1 MTQLAKTAHTLVL
14 VIILAPQGF
23 GQPER
28 PRVESDSAA
37 SAQKRPTR
45 AQGQQSAEREA
56 VRSLTSAV
64 AEIRHQMA
72 EQQQLVQEL
81 KTAQAERDQD
91 ISIQRDLVRYTRW
104 LVYVGAIQ
112 FIALIFQALIFFL
125 TLKRIETQ
133 ANLMRVHALHLENLS
148 AAARDNA
155 VAARANVDALIS
167 SERAWILVDTGEIPD
182 NFDANQNSVGIL
194 DVRPV
199 LRNSGRTPGWIT
211 RGFIRSFSIPTGS
224 QLPPEPDYS
233 GGLAE
238 VPVNIIVAPN
248 GFIQALHVPIPLSV
262 FAAAR
267 QGTQKLYVYGFVD
280 YSDFANQAGPTRQS
294 RFCIEYHVPGGFDPQ
309 ARGFYLAV
317 DVPIAY
323 TRCT

>member
-1 MTQLAKTAHTLVL
+1 MNQLSWTAVTLA
-14 VIILAPQGF
+14 LAITPASLGF
-23 GQPER
+23 GQEAKG
-28 PRVESDSAA
+28 VVQTA
-37 SAQKRPTR
+37 SKITAQKSHNSALKQR
-45 AQGQQSAEREA
+45 SAEHEA
-56 VRSLTSAV
+56 LLSLASTVS
-64 AEIRHQMA
+64 EMRQQLA
-72 EQQQLVQEL
+72 EQQRLTRELKAAQDERVQDTAIQGQLV
-81 KTAQAERDQD
+81 K
-91 ISIQRDLVRYTRW
+91 YTRW
-104 LVYVGAIQ
+104 LVYVGVIQ

-125 TLKRIETQ
+125 TLKKIETQ

-148 AAARDNA
+148 TAARDNA
-155 VAARANVDALIS
+155 IAARANVDTLIS

-182 NFDANQNSVGIL
+182 DFDANQNSVGIF

-211 RGFIRSFSIPTGS
+211 RGFIRSCFIPTGS

-233 GGLAE
+233 GGSAD
-238 VPVNIIVAPN
+238 VPVNITVAPN
-248 GFIQALHVPIPLSV
+248 GYIQALHVPIPLSALAV
-262 FAAAR
+262 AR

-280 YSDFANQAGPTRQS
+280 YSDFANQACQTRQS

-309 ARGFYLAV
+309 ARGFYMAV

>member
-1 MTQLAKTAHTLVL
+1 MKQLSCAVVTLAL
-14 VIILAPQGF
+14 GITPASLGF
-23 GQPER
+23 GQQAKG
-28 PRVESDSAA
+28 VAQTESKITAQKSHS
-37 SAQKRPTR
+37 SAQ
-45 AQGQQSAEREA
+45 AQQSAEHDA
-56 VRSLTSAV
+56 VLSLTSTV
-64 AEIRHQMA
+64 GEMRQQLA
-72 EQQQLVQEL
+72 EQQRLTRELKAAQDERVQDSAIQGQLV
-81 KTAQAERDQD
+81 K
-91 ISIQRDLVRYTRW
+91 YTHW

-112 FIALIFQALIFFL
+112 FIALIFQAFIFFL

-133 ANLMRVHALHLENLS
+133 ANLMRVHALHLESLS
-148 AAARDNA
+148 TAARDNA
-155 VAARANVDALIS
+155 IAASANVDALIS

-182 NFDANQNSVGIL
+182 TFDANQDSVGIL

-211 RGFIRSFSIPTGS
+211 RGFIRSFLIPTGS

-233 GGLAE
+233 GGSAE

-248 GFIQALHVPIPLSV
+248 GFIQALHVPIALSV

-280 YSDFANQAGPTRQS
+280 YSDFANQAGKTRQS
-294 RFCIEYHVPGGFDPQ
+294 RFCIEYHVPAGFDPQ
-309 ARGFYLAV
+309 PRGFYMAV